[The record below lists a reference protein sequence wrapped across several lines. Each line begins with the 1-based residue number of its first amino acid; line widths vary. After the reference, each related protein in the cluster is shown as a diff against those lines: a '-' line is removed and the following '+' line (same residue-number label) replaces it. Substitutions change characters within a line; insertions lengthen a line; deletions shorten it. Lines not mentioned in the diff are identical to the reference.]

1 MTVRVGRREELR
13 RVRRAFT
20 ALPKDLK
27 TALRKE
33 QRAQLQP
40 IWKSEIDAAR
50 SSGGVDDLQRQTF
63 GVGTRVRPG
72 LPIVLVAGA
81 SNKKHRGGATGSDLA
96 KPMEFGTARRQ
107 GRTKYYRQQ
116 GTKRTTV
123 TRHASRQLRP
133 ARRTGYVVHPAL
145 SQTIPRIVGLW
156 VTTIYDRINQAT
168 EGK

>member
-1 MTVRVGRREELR
+1 MTIRVGQREELR

-33 QRAQLQP
+33 QRTQLQP
-40 IWKSEIDAAR
+40 IWKGEMDRAR
-50 SSGGVDDLQRQTF
+50 SRGDLTAQQREVF

-81 SNKKHRGGATGSDLA
+81 SNKRRSGGATGSDLA

-116 GTKRTTV
+116 GSRRTTV

-145 SQTIPRIVGLW
+145 SQTIPRLVGMW
-156 VTTIYDRINQAT
+156 VTTIHDRINQAL

>member
-1 MTVRVGRREELR
+1 M
-13 RVRRAFT
+13 RRAFT

-27 TALRKE
+27 TAIRKE
-33 QRAQLQP
+33 QRAQLLP
-40 IWKSEIDAAR
+40 IWKGEIDAAR

-81 SNKKHRGGATGSDLA
+81 SNKRRSGGATGSDLA

-107 GRTKYYRQQ
+107 GRTTYFRQQ
-116 GTKRTTV
+116 GSRRTTV